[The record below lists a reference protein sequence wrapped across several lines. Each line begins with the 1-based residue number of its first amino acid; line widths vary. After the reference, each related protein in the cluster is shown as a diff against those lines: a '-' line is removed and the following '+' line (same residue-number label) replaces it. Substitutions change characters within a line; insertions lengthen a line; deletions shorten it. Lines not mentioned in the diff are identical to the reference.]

1 MPVSTSR
8 RKSVAE
14 EINVRSVITLVFTG
28 SLLLACSPT
37 DQTPKIAEDQ
47 REALNRAENAAAA
60 MEQSAGQ
67 KQQDIDEQAD

>member
-1 MPVSTSR
+1 MPVSTSS

-14 EINVRSVITLVFTG
+14 EINMRTFITLLFTS

-47 REALNRAENAAAA
+47 REVLNQAEKAAAA
-60 MEQSAGQ
+60 LEQSAVQ
-67 KQQDIDEQAD
+67 KQQDIDE